1 MKIKRPLKNI
11 ILKMNWFNFNG
22 HKFYAGIKDSY
33 QILTP
38 QERKKYIF
46 ILGFSFFGGAADI
59 LSIIGVY
66 PLIGVL
72 VQPDIINKNHFINQ
86 IWVSVGSPTTINFI
100 IFLSASSGM
109 MILIGGA
116 ISLMSQIAANKFAA
130 SCQERLGYELMNAM
144 LRSPYSWHLNANPL
158 FLGSLFQNHIVIWSR
173 DFLRRLAV
181 VSGQLASV
189 IIPSVLLVIWSPLRG
204 MLILVIGIIFITYL
218 FGFTKIKT
226 MQLMQAKKRAEADLH
241 IFLVEVLQGIKDI
254 KLSSAESDVLKN
266 FRRSY
271 HISSMNHSSANSLNL
286 LPSQF
291 IIIVG
296 QISILGIGTGLFLW
310 GVDGGL
316 LASTMAIVVL
326 VASRVLPAMNRVG
339 SAISGLI
346 SIESWIEPLSKV
358 LNSLESSA
366 FSNKINHCYS
376 RLKWREL
383 TLSEV
388 VYKYPT
394 TEEYSINDVSLSL
407 KNGGSYA
414 FVGASGAGKS
424 TLVDLI
430 LGLLHP
436 SSGTINLDGKCL
448 SEDDWRGWQQSIG
461 FVPQMPVITDATLR
475 ENIAFGVEPSKI
487 NNERVVECLAMANF
501 LEVLDRLPDGL
512 YSTLGD
518 RGVRLSGGQRQRVAI
533 ARALYK
539 NPDIIV
545 LDEATSALDNVS
557 ENAIKEAFSHMK
569 GKVTLIAIAHRLSTV
584 ESCDCIFLMEL
595 GHLVAKGSYDEL
607 LSDSELFRS
616 LSSG

>member
-11 ILKMNWFNFNG
+11 NFNG
-22 HKFYAGIKDSY
+22 RKFFAGIKDSY
-33 QILTP
+33 QILTL
-38 QERKKYIF
+38 QERKQYII

-59 LSIIGVY
+59 FSIISVY

-72 VQPDIINKNHFINQ
+72 VQPEIINKNHFINQ
-86 IWVSVGSPTTINFI
+86 IWTSVGSPTTINFI
-100 IFLSASSGM
+100 VFLSASSVM

-130 SCQERLGYELMNAM
+130 SCQERLGYDLMNAM

-189 IIPSVLLVIWSPLRG
+189 IIPSVILIIWSPLKG
-204 MLILVIGIIFITYL
+204 MLILVVGIIVITY
-218 FGFTKIKT
+218 FYGFTKIKT
-226 MQLMQAKKRAEADLH
+226 MQLMQAKKKAEADLH

-266 FRRSY
+266 FRHSY

-286 LPSQF
+286 LPSQL
-291 IIIVG
+291 IIVVG

-326 VASRVLPAMNRVG
+326 IASRVLPAMNRVG
-339 SAISGLI
+339 SAVSGLV
-346 SIESWIEPLSKV
+346 SIESWVEPLSKV
-358 LNSLESSA
+358 LNSLEASA
-366 FSNKINHCYS
+366 FYNKINHCYP
-376 RLKWREL
+376 RLEWREL
-383 TLSEV
+383 NLSEV
-388 VYKYPT
+388 AYKYPT
-394 TEEYSINDVSLSL
+394 AEDYSINDVSLSL

-436 SSGTINLDGKCL
+436 SSGSINLDGKYL
-448 SEDDWRGWQQSIG
+448 SEDEWRSWQQSIG
-461 FVPQMPVITDATLR
+461 FVPQMPVIIDATLR
-475 ENIAFGVEPSKI
+475 ENVAFGVEPSKI
-487 NNERVVECLAMANF
+487 NDQRVVECLAMANF
-501 LEVLDRLPDGL
+501 SEVLERLPDGL

-539 NPDIIV
+539 SPDIIV

-557 ENAIKEAFSHMK
+557 ENAIKEAFAHMK
-569 GKVTLIAIAHRLSTV
+569 GSVTLIAIAHRLSTV
-584 ESCDCIFLMEL
+584 ESCDCIFLVER

-607 LSDSELFRS
+607 LSECELFRS